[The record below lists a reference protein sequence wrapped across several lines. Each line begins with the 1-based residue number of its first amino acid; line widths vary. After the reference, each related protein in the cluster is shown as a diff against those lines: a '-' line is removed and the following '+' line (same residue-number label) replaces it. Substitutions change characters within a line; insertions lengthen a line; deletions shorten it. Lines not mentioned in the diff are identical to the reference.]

1 MSAPVSAPVAH
12 DEFFALLQ
20 LVRFGACATRSDGTV
35 VFWNR
40 RAEQITGVPAS
51 QAIGR
56 RYHEIVAAPTDP
68 AVPADN
74 NEMGSTPESP
84 ILVAAQPSDPLMLH
98 LFDDHDAP
106 SPVAA
111 GGISSDLA
119 GQVVAAPAVPP
130 AEQVL
135 TRREAQVLR
144 LMAAG
149 MATDK
154 IASELGISLHTVRNH
169 VRHLRRKLD
178 AKTKLEAVAVAFRQG
193 LL

>member
-1 MSAPVSAPVAH
+1 MSAQCTRESRSAAS
-12 DEFFALLQ
+12 
-20 LVRFGACATRSDGTV
+20 RIGACATRSDGRCV
-35 VFWNR
+35 LAAE
-40 RAEQITGVPAS
+40 RADAGYLP
-51 QAIGR
+51 QAIGAITR
-56 RYHEIVAAPTDP
+56 SSPSQIKPAADY
-68 AVPADN
+68 N
-74 NEMGSTPESP
+74 GWSTPQSP
-84 ILVAAQPSDPLMLH
+84 ILVAAQPSESLTLH

-106 SPVAA
+106 SPAA
-111 GGISSDLA
+111 TGDFSSGLP

-130 AEQVL
+130 AEHAL

-154 IASELGISLHTVRNH
+154 IASELGISVHTVRNH

-178 AKTKLEAVAVAFRQG
+178 AKTKLEAVAIAFRQG

>member
-12 DEFFALLQ
+12 DEFSSLLQ
-20 LVRFGACATRSDGTV
+20 LVRFGACATRSDGTI

-40 RAEQITGVPAS
+40 RAEQIAGVPAS

-56 RYHEIVAAPTDP
+56 RYHEIVAPPTDQ
-68 AVPADN
+68 AVLADN
-74 NEMGSTPESP
+74 NGNGSTPRSP
-84 ILVAAQPSDPLMLH
+84 ILVAAQPSDSLTLH

-106 SPVAA
+106 SPAA
-111 GGISSDLA
+111 TGDFSSGLP
-119 GQVVAAPAVPP
+119 GQVVAAPAVPL
-130 AEQVL
+130 AEHAL

-154 IASELGISLHTVRNH
+154 IASELGISVHTVRNH

-178 AKTKLEAVAVAFRQG
+178 AKTKLEAVAIAFRQG